1 MCHFLIVGQ
10 QLQLINTEA
19 KLTPFKNAAMDTI
32 GDVARLCCA
41 CWSRH
46 CKWRLLT
53 IMASEQAALTVSE
66 LREKYIL
73 VILEFKAA
81 LMIILVCFILNAFV
95 GHSDWTRRIIMFL
108 DYIFSCCESVSV
120 LSFSVNVDD
129 VRTFM
134 NSSGGEGNQGGS
146 RTLTPGWWF
155 FLFIPKQDQ
164 KRSLHGGNV
173 SWEVWPP
180 GKLWK
185 FVSVSIFFWLYVVL
199 GSKPS

>member
-46 CKWRLLT
+46 CKWQLLT
-53 IMASEQAALTVSE
+53 IMASEQAALTASE

-73 VILEFKAA
+73 VILEFKAT
-81 LMIILVCFILNAFV
+81 LMIMLVCFILNAFV
-95 GHSDWTRRIIMFL
+95 GHSDWTRRNMFL
-108 DYIFSCCESVSV
+108 SVSV

-146 RTLTPGWWF
+146 RTLTPGWWLV
-155 FLFIPKQDQ
+155 LFIPKQDL
-164 KRSLHGGNV
+164 KRSLRRGNV

-199 GSKPS
+199 ESKPS